1 MATSTRAGTGFGRRD
16 IHRFEGRLGR
26 EIRLAGYGEP
36 QFPEKPL
43 REYITR
49 VTADLGEDDKNMVHA
64 VEGATKTNTDFD
76 LRQQTDFS
84 ILVI

>member
-1 MATSTRAGTGFGRRD
+1 MATSTRASGGFGRRN
-16 IHRFEGRLGR
+16 ILRIEGRLRRG
-26 EIRLAGYGEP
+26 IRLAEYGE
-36 QFPEKPL
+36 QKFPEKPL
-43 REYITR
+43 REYVTC
-49 VTADLGEDDKNMVHA
+49 VTADLGEDDKNMVQA